1 MKKLLKIASAALT
14 LTLLF
19 SQSVFARDLKL
30 MEVIGDYPRPEKQVA
45 VNTVIFDFL
54 KASEGLKNGQPVTIE
69 VALRNVPSG
78 KTASLQWIQDGVALP
93 DGYYS
98 SIELSEGITITYEGV
113 LLSYGVAG
121 TTTNIGLD
129 VAIDG
134 VLRREV
140 ITIPFLEGVY
150 LDAAAMRVL
159 ETVRQVDIEARINTS
174 TNTYRDRY
182 LSTQVGYVNAGT
194 FVYYRDHELTGDDEF
209 SAYVQLSDGSSVWVP
224 HNTVTVSSKNFTVSD
239 TLTNAEKET
248 FVNAMGYVS
257 KTPYLIWIHP
267 RTQKVNVFMGEQ
279 GKWVLQKSFTCST
292 GANQTPTPAGSY
304 EYCARDN
311 AWIKPEYQ
319 VRPVLY
325 FDVYRGL
332 AFHSRLYS
340 PDGSRLIDSTIGR
353 PASHGCVRMYDDDIA
368 WLELYMTFGTKVIVY

>member
-1 MKKLLKIASAALT
+1 MKKLLKITSLT
-14 LTLLF
+14 LALMMFF
-19 SQSVFARDLKL
+19 SQCVLARDLKL

-54 KASEGLKNGQPVTIE
+54 KASEGLKKDQPVTVE

-78 KTASLQWIQDGVALP
+78 KTASLQWVQDGVALA

-98 SIELSEGITITYEGV
+98 SIALSEGMTITYEGV
-113 LLSYGVAG
+113 LPSYGVAG

-129 VAIDG
+129 VAIEG

-150 LDAAAMRVL
+150 LDNAALRVL
-159 ETVRQVDIEARINTS
+159 EAVKQVDIEARINTS

-194 FVYYRDHELTGDDEF
+194 FVYYRDHNEEDA
-209 SAYVQLSDGSSVWVP
+209 AYVQLSDGSHVWVP
-224 HNTVTVSSKNFTVSD
+224 YKAVTVSTKNFTVSD
-239 TLTNAEKET
+239 ALTNAEKET
-248 FVNAMGYVS
+248 FVNAMGYAS

-267 RTQKVNVFMGEQ
+267 RTQKVNVFMGKE
-279 GKWVLQKSFTCST
+279 GKWVLQKSFACST
-292 GANQTPTPAGSY
+292 GANQTPTPSGSY

-311 AWIKPEYQ
+311 SWIKPDYQ

-325 FDVYRGL
+325 FDIYRGL

-340 PDGSRLIDSTIGR
+340 PDGSRLIDGTIGR
-353 PASHGCVRMYDDDIA
+353 PASHGCVRMYDEDIA
-368 WLELYMTFGTKVIVY
+368 WLELYMTFGTKVVVY